1 MNWLKGAIFWFWNC
15 IFWISGVSYIVWV
28 ANPNHD
34 KSLGTF
40 LLCLFLGITIYAT
53 SCIALRKET
62 SKGLL
67 TYFYCVEAPVFII
80 ACYIASQV
88 YKVTLGILFLLVTFL
103 IAFFCIFQTL
113 YREKKCFNK
122 KIVHILRPVVVRHI
136 ILAMYNITLIAAIYI
151 LLVSVFYL
159 PIVVYNFLDIIF
171 GTGSIVGI
179 IAAPFVI
186 AFYSLFFPIPPVIVI
201 TYSKVWSEKFKK
213 VKNKINQQAYAN
225 IAVVVVLW
233 LCLFNVSS
241 SQSQIPLRQLLASK
255 PTTLSELTAFSDNYE
270 LVRKGLLEQYLYR
283 NEVWSKRRVLQ
294 RIKAS
299 YVGYY
304 HVSPKYAQIIQDA
317 FNELTLPFRLQ
328 GKGDVIAGMEKEYEE
343 IFDTPLIHGEREA
356 VLRDFQR
363 SYDRRFKRSAGLLS
377 IDAKKVLVKEQR
389 VSIKDHGYYADVK
402 VFERYQNTTDRQQE
416 ISYYFSVPKGVVI
429 RDVKMGMTEDED
441 LAFPCDIATRG
452 AAQKVYSQVSR
463 RRQDPAL
470 LEQVGAQQYRLR
482 VFPIPE
488 NWRLV
493 EGQANRG
500 QLCLWMTIQTLRTSK
515 GFALPK
521 LLEKRNVY
529 WDENQEFVY
538 ENKKIKR
545 DRWLPEYATSQEK
558 GDIEERT
565 VFLPEGYSV
574 TIRPK
579 TSPTPSFNRIA
590 VVLDTSYSMTQY
602 IGAAFDKAMH
612 GFKGIEKDVYY
623 ISTIPEAT
631 KQVSLK
637 TAKPPLCYGSLSQS
651 TMLNNFN
658 KLRGNKRYDAV
669 FLLTDKGS
677 YTYAVSNEQLGEIT
691 EPVWM
696 IHLGEQPVAYEDGV
710 LDALHKNRG
719 GAIYDTQLDMP
730 TSEYVSIA
738 EKRLNNIFQDD
749 EYEFVVQ
756 ESAVPSVKEEGA
768 QQIAAHMVIE
778 ASSANKG
785 LAQLD
790 KLHGLAETYHIVSP
804 YSSMLVLVNQW
815 QKSMLRAAEKSK
827 NRFNRQS
834 ENDEDF
840 IEEPTLQSL
849 SAVPEP
855 HEWVLIIVGI
865 LLLFFLWRREK
876 AMDNFR

>member
-1 MNWLKGAIFWFWNC
+1 MNWFQGTIFWLWNC
-15 IFWISGVSYIVWV
+15 LFWISGISYIVWV
-28 ANPNHD
+28 GNPNHD
-34 KSLGTF
+34 TSLGTF

-67 TYFYCVEAPVFII
+67 TYFYCVEAPIFLV
-80 ACYIASQV
+80 ACYIAFQV
-88 YKVTLGILFLLVTFL
+88 HTVTLGILFLLITFL
-103 IAFFCIFQTL
+103 IAFFCIFQAL

-122 KIVHILRPVVVRHI
+122 KIVHFFSPVVMRHI
-136 ILAMYNITLIAAIYI
+136 ILAMHNIMLIAAIYI

-159 PIVVYNFLDIIF
+159 PIVVYNFLDIIV
-171 GTGSIVGI
+171 GTGSIFGVI
-179 IAAPFVI
+179 FAPFVI
-186 AFYSLFFPIPPVIVI
+186 IFYALFFPIPPFIVV

-225 IAVVVVLW
+225 IAVVVLLW

-241 SQSQIPLRQLLASK
+241 SQSQMPLRQLLASK
-255 PTTLSELTAFSDNYE
+255 PTTVSELTAFSDNFE
-270 LVRKGLLEQYLYR
+270 LVRKGLLEQYLYK
-283 NEVWSKRRVLQ
+283 NEMWSERTSLQ
-294 RIKAS
+294 RLKAS

-304 HVSPKYAQIIQDA
+304 HVSPEDAQILQDA
-317 FNELTLPFRLQ
+317 FNELAAPFHLQ
-328 GKGDVIAGMEKEYEE
+328 GKEDVIADMEKEYEE
-343 IFDTPLIHGEREA
+343 IFDTPLVHAEREV
-356 VLRDFQR
+356 VLRNLQR
-363 SYDRRFKRSAGLLS
+363 SYDERSRRSAGLLS
-377 IDAKKVLVKEQR
+377 IDAQKVLVTEQQI
-389 VSIKDHGYYADVK
+389 SIKDHGYYADVK
-402 VFERYQNTTDRQQE
+402 VFERYQNKTFRQQE

-429 RDVKMGMTEDED
+429 RDVKMGVSEDEA
-441 LAFPCDIATRG
+441 LAFPCDIASRG
-452 AAQKVYSQVSR
+452 AAQKVYSQEKR

-488 NWRLV
+488 TWRQV

-500 QLCLWMTIQTLRTSK
+500 ELCLWMTIQTLRTSK

-529 WDENQEFVY
+529 WDENQEFVF

-545 DRWLPEYATSQEK
+545 NRWLPEYATSQEN

-565 VFLPEGYSV
+565 VFLPEGYAV

-579 TSPTPSFNRIA
+579 TLLTPSFNRIA

-602 IGAAFDKAMH
+602 MGAAFDKALH
-612 GFKGIEKDVYY
+612 GFKGIQKDVYC
-623 ISTIPEAT
+623 ISAIPEAT
-631 KQVSLK
+631 KQISLK
-637 TAKPPLCYGSLSQS
+637 TAKPPLCYGRLSQS
-651 TMLNNFN
+651 TMLNSFN
-658 KLRGNKRYDAV
+658 KLRGNKQYDAV

-677 YTYAVSNEQLGEIT
+677 YTYAVSNEQLGEIS

-738 EKRLNNIFQDD
+738 EKRLNNIFQDN

-756 ESAVPSVKEEGA
+756 ESATPSVKEEGA

-790 KLHGLAETYHIVSP
+790 ELHELAQTYHIVSP

-827 NRFNRQS
+827 DRFTRQS
-834 ENDEDF
+834 QKDEDF

-865 LLLFFLWRREK
+865 LLLFFFWRREK
-876 AMDNFR
+876 AMSNF